1 MQFTI
6 NFQPV
11 LDAIQS
17 VGIMGVI
24 TPYLTATL
32 AYGLRRARRNLL
44 AEQDPTRK
52 GEFSKA
58 QLDDQAGLI
67 LRFMLTFLLAPGWVP
82 GNWFWKAMSAGVR
95 K

>member
-11 LDAIQS
+11 LDAIQG
-17 VGIMGVI
+17 VGILGVI
-24 TPYLTATL
+24 TPYVTATL
-32 AYGLRRARRNLL
+32 AYGLRRARRNL
-44 AEQDPTRK
+44 AKEQEKLGVT
-52 GEFSKA
+52 EFQKA
-58 QLDDQAGLI
+58 DLEDRVGLI
-67 LRFMLTFLLAPGWVP
+67 LRFFLTFLLAPGWVP